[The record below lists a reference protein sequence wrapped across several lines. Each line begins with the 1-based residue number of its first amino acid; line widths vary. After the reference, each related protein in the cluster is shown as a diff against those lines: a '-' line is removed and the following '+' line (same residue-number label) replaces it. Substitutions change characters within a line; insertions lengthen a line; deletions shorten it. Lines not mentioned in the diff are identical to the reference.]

1 MNRPV
6 YFLEDRSPD
15 QKVSLESLVLKKL
28 EKINEPPERRN
39 PQSWA
44 VYCRDRR
51 IENWNK
57 KLLPRTKM
65 VIAAKFAPAA
75 DVLMAYEDSKIVV
88 FDKPFGLPTQKT
100 LKAFED
106 NLYDRV
112 RLHFLQKKGF
122 PAGLPYV
129 GLHHRLDRDTSGLV
143 LMTKQRQ
150 VNKEVADLFKN
161 RKIKKHY
168 QAYVE
173 WGKGELPQRWVMKD
187 PIKRVNAK
195 KKKFFFAVDAK
206 GSSAHSE
213 FEVIGEEAGRFY
225 HLSCFP
231 KTGRTHQLRV
241 HLAHKGHP
249 ILGDAVY
256 GTKSSAERMMLQA
269 YRLQF
274 TLAGQNI
281 EVESQRPFQ
290 LG

>member
-15 QKVSLESLVLKKL
+15 HKVSLKSLVLKQL
-28 EKINEPPERRN
+28 EKINEPPERIT

-51 IENWNK
+51 IDDWNK
-57 KLLPRTKM
+57 KLLPRTKV
-65 VIAAKFAPAA
+65 VIAARFAPAI
-75 DVLMAYEDSKIVV
+75 DLLVAYEDKKIVIS
-88 FDKPFGLPTQKT
+88 DKPIGLPTQKT
-100 LKAFED
+100 LKAYED

-112 RLHFLQKKGF
+112 RLHFLQQKSF
-122 PAGLPYV
+122 PTGLPYV

-150 VNKEVADLFKN
+150 VNKEVSDLFKN
-161 RKIKKHY
+161 RNIKKQY

-173 WGKGELPQRWVMKD
+173 WGDGRLPKRWVMKD
-187 PIKRVNAK
+187 PIQRINTK
-195 KKKFFFAVDAK
+195 KKKFFFAVDPA
-206 GSSAHSE
+206 GRPAHSE
-213 FEVIGEEAGRFY
+213 FEVIKQESGKYY

-241 HLAHKGHP
+241 HLAHAGHP
-249 ILGDAVY
+249 ILGDVVY
-256 GTKSSAERMMLQA
+256 GKKTTAPRMMLQA
-269 YRLQF
+269 HRLLF
-274 TLAGQNI
+274 SLNGQEI
-281 EVESQRPFQ
+281 EVESKRGFD